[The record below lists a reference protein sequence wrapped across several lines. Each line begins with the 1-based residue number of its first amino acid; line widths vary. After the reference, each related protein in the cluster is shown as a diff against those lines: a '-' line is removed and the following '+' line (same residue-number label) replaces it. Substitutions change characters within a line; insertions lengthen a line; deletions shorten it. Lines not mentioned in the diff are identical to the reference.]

1 MPWQPGIHFCAAGLI
16 VFCYIALIFQP
27 NPPFVMRRTFFTR
40 HFAPFLVAIAVFAIQ
55 APAVFAQ
62 GFGGA
67 LAVSGSDVIVGE
79 TGNRSYPG
87 VVYVFNKSNDGS
99 WTESY
104 QLTAPDGGESG
115 DGFGNALASS
125 GWHMAVG
132 AANSNEAYVYVRQD
146 NGSWDAGT
154 MLQADDLSEDDGFGS
169 SVAVGDGFVAVAATG
184 QSENTGAVYI
194 YEMNDN
200 GWSMATKLVPGSLE
214 GGSYFGATM
223 AVQGDRLI
231 VGAPARVSAFAR
243 RGQEFTS
250 VGSVHV
256 YRRGDDGMWAEI
268 GQVSPM
274 AVSEGGGFGS
284 AISVNGTQ
292 LAVGAPF
299 DNGSVG
305 SVSTYNWDSESSSY
319 EPATKLAPYM
329 ANPGSQ
335 FGSFVTIDEYGV
347 FVGTPGHERG
357 LGGTYWFTASEDG
370 TFVDAMVSGSESTSG
385 RASYGAGLASAG
397 NIAVIGAPGQDG
409 RAGAAVV
416 WEMSNEGEWVEAG
429 MIVNEMKG
437 LPSFSGEAVDC
448 EDGLAA
454 GFECGNIEI
463 TSYMNLKDL
472 GANRGTMVNDIWGWT
487 DEQTDK
493 EYAIVGRSDGTSFV
507 DVTNPSMPVLLA
519 TLPMT
524 EGARAAAWRDMKVF
538 RNHAYI
544 VADGAGQHGLQVFD
558 LARLREL
565 DGSNPPVLEPDF
577 LYTDIASAH
586 NIVINEETGI
596 GYSVGGSSGGV
607 TCGGGLHMLDLNDNP
622 KEPKFVGCFAD
633 PSTGRRGTGYSHDA
647 QCVTYAGP
655 DTEHAG
661 KEICMGSNETAL
673 SIADVTDKD
682 NPEAISMVVYPN
694 VAYAHQG
701 WLSEDHEYF
710 YMNDEGDE
718 PQGLVE
724 GTRTLVWDVRDL
736 DEPVLVTEFIQE
748 TTTTDHNLY
757 IKDNLM
763 YQSNYGS
770 GLRIID
776 ITDRANP
783 VEVGFL
789 VTTQGGG
796 GSWSNYPYFKSGVIA
811 VTDMGSGLFM
821 VRKKDQEM

>member
-1 MPWQPGIHFCAAGLI
+1 MTA
-16 VFCYIALIFQP
+16 
-27 NPPFVMRRTFFTR
+27 T
-40 HFAPFLVAIAVFAIQ
+40 LVVSSN
-55 APAVFAQ
+55 AQ

-79 TGNRSYPG
+79 TGNGQFPG
-87 VVYVFNKSNDGS
+87 VIYVFNKTDDGT
-99 WTESY
+99 WAESY
-104 QLTAPDGGESG
+104 QLTAPDGGEEG
-115 DGFGNALASS
+115 DGFGNALASN
-125 GWHMAVG
+125 GWHLAVG
-132 AANSNEAYVYVRQD
+132 AARSNEAFVYARQD
-146 NGSWDAGT
+146 DGSWDAGT
-154 MLQADDLSEDDGFGS
+154 ALTADDLSEGDAFGS
-169 SVAVGDGFVAVAATG
+169 RVVAGDGFVAVGATG
-184 QSENTGAVYI
+184 QGENAGAVYV
-194 YEMNDN
+194 YSMSDD
-200 GWSMATKLVPGSLE
+200 GWALAAKLAPE
-214 GGSYFGATM
+214 GLAAGSYFGAAM
-223 AVQGDRLI
+223 AVEGDRLI
-231 VGAPARVSAFAR
+231 VGAPARMTAFSR
-243 RGQEFTS
+243 RGQEFTQ
-250 VGSVHV
+250 VGATYVF
-256 YRRGDDGMWAEI
+256 RRGDDGAWAEI

-274 AVSEGGGFGS
+274 AVSEGGGYGAS
-284 AISVNGTQ
+284 LAINGAS
-292 LAVGAPF
+292 LAVGAPY

-305 SVSTYNWDSESSSY
+305 SVSVYEWDEESSSY
-319 EPATKLAPYM
+319 QPNTKLAPFM
-329 ANPGSQ
+329 STPGTQ
-335 FGSFVTIDEYGV
+335 FGSFVTVDEYGV
-347 FVGTPGHERG
+347 FVGAPGHQRG
-357 LGGTYWFTASEDG
+357 QGATYWFTASEDG
-370 TFVDAMVSGSESTSG
+370 GFSDAMVSGAESTSG

-397 NIAVIGAPGQDG
+397 TVAVIGAPGQDS

-416 WEMSNEGEWVEAG
+416 WEMGAEGDWVESG
-429 MIVNEMKG
+429 MIINDMKG
-437 LPSFSGEAVDC
+437 LPSFAGEAVEC
-448 EDGLAA
+448 EDGMAA

-487 DEQTDK
+487 DPETDK

-507 DVTNPSMPVLLA
+507 DVTNPSMPTLLG

-538 RNHAYI
+538 NNHTYI

-558 LARLREL
+558 LARLRDL
-565 DGSNPPVLEPDF
+565 DGSNPPVMEPDY

-596 GYSVGGSSGGV
+596 AYSVGGSSGGI
-607 TCGGGLHMLDLNDNP
+607 TCGGGLHMLDLNKDP
-622 KEPKFVGCFAD
+622 KKPEFVGCFAD

-682 NPEAISMVVYPN
+682 DPVAISMVVYPN

-736 DEPVLVTEFIQE
+736 DEPVLVTEFVQQ

-757 IKDNLM
+757 IRDNLM

-789 VTTQGGG
+789 VTTNGGG

-811 VTDMGSGLFM
+811 VTDMGNGLFM

>member
-1 MPWQPGIHFCAAGLI
+1 MVFVLVTLFVIGL
-16 VFCYIALIFQP
+16 
-27 NPPFVMRRTFFTR
+27 T
-40 HFAPFLVAIAVFAIQ
+40 
-55 APAVFAQ
+55 APAAFAQ

-79 TGNRSYPG
+79 TSNGSFPG
-87 VVYVFNKSNDGS
+87 TLYVFQKSDDGT

-104 QLTAPDGGESG
+104 QMVAPDGSEKG
-115 DGFGNALASS
+115 DGFGNALDSN
-125 GWHMAVG
+125 GWLLAVG
-132 AANSNEAYVYVRQD
+132 AARSNRAYVFARQD
-146 NGSWDAGT
+146 DGSWDAGT
-154 MLQADDLSEDDGFGS
+154 ALTASDLSEGDGFGGK
-169 SVAVGDGFVAVAATG
+169 VVVGDGFVAVSATG
-184 QSENTGAVYI
+184 QAENAGAVYV
-194 YEMNDN
+194 YRWADG
-200 GWSMATKLVPGSLE
+200 GWSQEAKLTQATAAE
-214 GGSYFGATM
+214 GAYFGAAM
-223 AVQGDRLI
+223 AVQGDRLVI
-231 VGAPARVSAFAR
+231 GAPARISSFGR
-243 RGQEFTS
+243 RGQEFTE

-256 YRRGDDGMWAEI
+256 FRKGDDGWAEI
-268 GQVSPM
+268 GQVSPQG
-274 AVSEGGGFGS
+274 VTEGGGFGAS
-284 AISVNGTQ
+284 LALDGGR
-292 LAVGAPF
+292 LAVGAPY
-299 DNGSVG
+299 DGSTVG
-305 SVSTYNWDSESSSY
+305 SVSLYDWDAESGAY
-319 EPATKLAPYM
+319 ANNTKLAPFVSTRG
-329 ANPGSQ
+329 AQ
-335 FGSFVTIDEYGV
+335 FGSFITMDEYGV
-347 FVGTPGHERG
+347 FVGAAGDDNG
-357 LGGTYWFTASEDG
+357 AGATYWFSYDEDG
-370 TFVDAMVSGSESTSG
+370 GFASVEKGGSENTSG
-385 RASYGAGLASAG
+385 RASFGAGIAG
-397 NIAVIGAPGQDG
+397 SDNIAVIGAPGQDS

-416 WEMSNEGEWVEAG
+416 YELGNDGWMEAG
-429 MIVNEMKG
+429 MIVNDMKG
-437 LPSFSGEAVDC
+437 LPSFSGEAVEC
-448 EDGLAA
+448 EDGKAA

-487 DEQTDK
+487 DPDTDK

-507 DVTNPSMPVLLA
+507 EVTNPSMPVLLA

-538 RNHAYI
+538 NNHAYI

-558 LARLREL
+558 LARLRDL
-565 DGSNPPVLEPDF
+565 DGSNPPVLEPDY

-596 GYSVGGSSGGV
+596 AYSVGGSSGGV
-607 TCGGGLHMLDLNDNP
+607 TCGGGLHMLDLNKDP
-622 KEPKFVGCFAD
+622 KKPEFVGCFAD

-682 NPEAISMVVYPN
+682 NPVAISMVVYPN

-757 IKDNLM
+757 IRDNLM

-789 VTTQGGG
+789 VTAQGGG

-811 VTDMGSGLFM
+811 VTDMGNGLFM
-821 VRKKDQEM
+821 VRKKSQEM

>member
-1 MPWQPGIHFCAAGLI
+1 
-16 VFCYIALIFQP
+16 
-27 NPPFVMRRTFFTR
+27 MRRIVSHTFATLLFG
-40 HFAPFLVAIAVFAIQ
+40 ALWLAFLV
-55 APAVFAQ
+55 PASAAQ

-67 LAVSGSDVIVGE
+67 LAVSGSDVLVGE
-79 TGNRSYPG
+79 TSNRSYPG
-87 VVYVFNKSNDGS
+87 IVYVFNKSDDGS
-99 WTESY
+99 WAETGQIMS
-104 QLTAPDGGESG
+104 PDGGEAG
-115 DGFGNALASS
+115 DGFGNALSS
-125 GWHMAVG
+125 NGWHLAVG
-132 AANSNEAYVYVRQD
+132 AAASNEAWVYARQD
-146 NGSWDAGT
+146 DGSWDAGT
-154 MLQADDLSEDDGFGS
+154 RLSADDLAEGDGFGS
-169 SVAVGDGFVAVAATG
+169 QVVAGDGFVAVAATG
-184 QSENTGAVYI
+184 QGESTGAVYVFRMTD
-194 YEMNDN
+194 E
-200 GWSMATKLVPGSLE
+200 GWVQDAKLAPE
-214 GGSYFGATM
+214 GLAEGAYFGTAL
-223 AVQGDRLI
+223 AAEGQFLA
-231 VGAPARVSAFAR
+231 VGAPSRVSAWGR
-243 RGQEFTS
+243 RGQEFTE
-250 VGSVHV
+250 V
-256 YRRGDDGMWAEI
+256 
-268 GQVSPM
+268 GQVRMYSRSDEGWSEVTQISPQN
-274 AVSEGGGFGS
+274 VSEGGGFGAS
-284 AISVNGTQ
+284 LALVGSR
-292 LAVGAPF
+292 LAVGAPYE
-299 DNGSVG
+299 NGSVG
-305 SVSTYNWDSESSSY
+305 SVSLYQWDEESSSY
-319 EPATKLAPYM
+319 QPDTKLAPYV
-329 ANPGSQ
+329 AASGSQ
-335 FGSFVTIDEYGV
+335 FGSFVSIDATGIHVGAPGANGGAGTV
-347 FVGTPGHERG
+347 FYYVGDGEGGYSYVIRG
-357 LGGTYWFTASEDG
+357 
-370 TFVDAMVSGSESTSG
+370 DAESTSG
-385 RASYGAGLASAG
+385 RAAFGSTVAGTETV
-397 NIAVIGAPGQDG
+397 AVIGATGQDG

-416 WEMSNEGEWVEAG
+416 YEMSDQGWTEAG
-429 MIVNEMKG
+429 MIVNDMKG
-437 LPSFSGEAVDC
+437 IASFSGEAVQC
-448 EDGLAA
+448 EDGTAA
-454 GFECGNIEI
+454 GFECGNVEI

-487 DEQTDK
+487 DPDTEK

-507 DVTNPSMPVLLA
+507 DVTNPAMPILLG

-538 RNHAYI
+538 NNHAYI
-544 VADGAGQHGLQVFD
+544 VADGSGQHGLQVFD
-558 LARLREL
+558 LARLRNL
-565 DGSNPPVLEPDF
+565 DGSNPPVMEPDF

-596 GYSVGGSSGGV
+596 AYSVGGSSGGV
-607 TCGGGLHMLDLNDNP
+607 TCGGGLHMLDLNKDP
-622 KEPKFVGCFAD
+622 KKPEFVGCFAD

-682 NPEAISMVVYPN
+682 NPVAISMVVYPN

-718 PQGLVE
+718 PQGLVD

-789 VTTQGGG
+789 VTAQGGG
-796 GSWSNYPYFKSGVIA
+796 GSWSNYPYFKSGAIA
-811 VTDMGSGLFM
+811 VTDMGNGLFM

>member
-1 MPWQPGIHFCAAGLI
+1 MFSKSHVLS
-16 VFCYIALIFQP
+16 L
-27 NPPFVMRRTFFTR
+27 
-40 HFAPFLVAIAVFAIQ
+40 LVAALLVAFQ
-55 APAVFAQ
+55 APTSSAQ

-67 LAVSGSDVIVGE
+67 LAVSGSDVLVGE
-79 TGNRSYPG
+79 TSNRSYPG
-87 VVYVFNKSNDGS
+87 IVYVFNKSDDGS
-99 WTESY
+99 WAETGQIMS
-104 QLTAPDGGESG
+104 PNGGEAG
-115 DGFGNALASS
+115 DGFGNALSS
-125 GWHMAVG
+125 NGWHLAVG
-132 AANSNEAYVYVRQD
+132 AAASNEAWVYARQD
-146 NGSWDAGT
+146 DGNWDAGT
-154 MLQADDLSEDDGFGS
+154 RLSADDLAEGDGFGS
-169 SVAVGDGFVAVAATG
+169 QVVAGDGFVAVAATG
-184 QSENTGAVYI
+184 QGESAGAVYVFQMGDGGW
-194 YEMNDN
+194 EM
-200 GWSMATKLVPGSLE
+200 AAKLAPEALEAGSF
-214 GGSYFGATM
+214 FGASM

-231 VGAPARVSAFAR
+231 VGAPARMSAFSR
-243 RGQEFTS
+243 RGQEFTK
-250 VGSVHV
+250 VGSTHV
-256 YRRGDDGMWAEI
+256 FRRGDDGAWAEI

-274 AVSEGGGFGS
+274 NVSEGGGYGASISINGS
-284 AISVNGTQ
+284 KM
-292 LAVGAPF
+292 AVGAPY
-299 DNGSVG
+299 DAGSVG
-305 SVSTYNWDSESSSY
+305 SVSIYEWDEESASY
-319 EPATKLAPYM
+319 QPATKLAPFI
-329 ANPGSQ
+329 ATPGTQ

-347 FVGTPGHERG
+347 FVGAPGHERG
-357 LGGTYWFTASEDG
+357 MGGTYWFTATENGYS
-370 TFVDAMVSGSESTSG
+370 DAMVSGAESTSG
-385 RASYGAGLASAG
+385 RASYGAGLASAA
-397 NIAVIGAPGQDG
+397 NVAVIGAPGQDG

-416 WEMSNEGEWVEAG
+416 WEMSDEGAWVEAG
-429 MIVNEMKG
+429 MIVNDMKG
-437 LPSFSGEAVDC
+437 LPSFSGEAVEC
-448 EDGLAA
+448 EDGKAA

-487 DEQTDK
+487 DPETDK

-507 DVTNPSMPVLLA
+507 DVTNPAMPTLLG

-538 RNHAYI
+538 NNHAYI
-544 VADGAGQHGLQVFD
+544 VADGAGQHGMQVFD
-558 LARLREL
+558 LARLRDL
-565 DGSNPPVLEPDF
+565 DGSNPPVMEPDF

-596 GYSVGGSSGGV
+596 AYSVGGSSGGV
-607 TCGGGLHMLDLNDNP
+607 TCGGGLHMMDLNKDPKNP
-622 KEPKFVGCFAD
+622 EFVGCFAD

-673 SIADVTDKD
+673 SIADVSDKD
-682 NPEAISMVVYPN
+682 NPVAISMVVYPN

-757 IKDNLM
+757 IRDNLM

-789 VTTQGGG
+789 VTAQGGG

-811 VTDMGSGLFM
+811 VTDMGNGLFM